1 MTVHSYQLRWGI
13 EQRLEFIEFRL
24 FWEGAINRSDL
35 VKNFGV
41 SVPQASND
49 LGRYQKIAP
58 HNIVYD
64 KSRKCYV
71 TGPEFGPV
79 LTQPDARKFLAQ
91 LTDALSDDAVDAQR
105 WLSDPPPADFL
116 PLPQRN
122 VDVEV
127 LRAVL
132 NAVSD
137 RASLDIDYQSM
148 AEARPAPT
156 RRWITP
162 HAFANDAIRWHVRA
176 YCHVDHKF
184 KDFLLA
190 RILRIHNKG
199 SPGASPGDDRIWHEH
214 LTLVLVPNPA
224 LSELQKRVIARD
236 FEMTG
241 NRLEIPVR
249 KALLYYFARRFR
261 LDLLHHADQPYES
274 PVLVHNRAEFDAAL
288 AEASE

>member
-1 MTVHSYQLRWGI
+1 MTVHSHELRWGI

-35 VKNFGV
+35 VNQFGV

-49 LGRYQKIAP
+49 LGRYQQLAP

-64 KSRKCYV
+64 KSRKRYV
-71 TGPEFGPV
+71 SGPDFGPV
-79 LTQPDARKFLAQ
+79 LTQPDARRFLAQ
-91 LTDALSDDAVDAQR
+91 LRDRISSGAVDAQR
-105 WLSDPPPADFL
+105 WLSAPPSADFV

-122 VDVEV
+122 VDIEV

-132 NAVSD
+132 SAVSN
-137 RASLDIDYQSM
+137 RASLEIDYQSM
-148 AEARPAPT
+148 AESRPSPT
-156 RRWITP
+156 RRWISP

-176 YCHVDHKF
+176 YCHVDRKF

-190 RILRIHNKG
+190 RILRIHRKG
-199 SPGASPGDDRIWHEH
+199 SAAALPDDDRIWHEH

-224 LSELQKRVIARD
+224 LSELQTRVIARD
-236 FEMTG
+236 FEMTD
-241 NRLEIPVR
+241 NTLEIPVR

-261 LDLLHHADQPYES
+261 LDVIHHADQPYES
-274 PVLVHNRAEFDAAL
+274 PVVVRNRAEFDAAL